1 MGKLFSIEGVK
12 KKLKHRV
19 TVFGRKK
26 ILSKKAPASIFIL
39 LCVMSYLVLSLK
51 HVHQLH
57 LENEKTSHLATQKV
71 EIFLRDMRH
80 EILFLRKYEENQGA
94 VAGSLPSLSSSP
106 LAYEYKTVDP
116 RVKYL
121 HQEKNLV
128 FFVCLQGGLRKAL
141 SFDRERLISY
151 LGVQDVR
158 VGTEKALSS
167 PKGRPIKFTLL
178 DGQTLTVYVKE
189 RSVFKTFFKEKSY
202 ECLLLLGIQILL
214 LFAFYTG
221 NLRGSFMTQKKAK
234 DTHVRQQNQIETLTR
249 AYDDLSQKTLLY
261 EENRELL
268 ALKTKKEKELQ
279 EEVRRRNTRALE
291 KISVLSSVVQSS
303 LLNPELYEEKECLSL
318 LSDISSS
325 ATDLKDGLPRQ
336 TLCEATPLESLVED
350 VLMLLR
356 HDAGKAGIS
365 LQNALLSPGIEAHT
379 DPLLLKLVL
388 SYIVKKSLSLLYEGR
403 VIVSLSVV
411 GEMPLIRILQ
421 EGESVH
427 EDRLFTNDKRVIAGI
442 NLDQRLM
449 ESLCQRLN
457 LRALKISSHE
467 THLFVGESDA
477 LAEKIPSYL
486 FESSPNVI
494 PLFS

>member
-1 MGKLFSIEGVK
+1 
-12 KKLKHRV
+12 
-19 TVFGRKK
+19 
-26 ILSKKAPASIFIL
+26 
-39 LCVMSYLVLSLK
+39 MSYLALALQ

-57 LENEKTSHLATQKV
+57 LENKKISHLATKKV
-71 EIFLRDMRH
+71 EIFLRDMRN
-80 EILFLRKYEENQGA
+80 EIIFLRKSEERKDTVTA
-94 VAGSLPSLSSSP
+94 HLPSLLSSP
-106 LAYEYKTVDP
+106 LVYEYKTVDP

-121 HQEKNLV
+121 HQEKTLV
-128 FFVCLQGGLRKAL
+128 FLVYQTKNMRKEL
-141 SFDRERLISY
+141 HLDRRRLISY

-158 VGTEKALSS
+158 VGTEKTLFS
-167 PKGRPIKFTLL
+167 PKGRPIRFTLL
-178 DGQTLTVYVKE
+178 EAQSLTIYVKE
-189 RSVFKTFFKEKSY
+189 LFFLKTFFKEKSY
-202 ECLLLLGIQILL
+202 DCLFLLGIQILL
-214 LFAFYTG
+214 LFTFYTG

-442 NLDQRLM
+442 ILDQRLM

-477 LAEKIPSYL
+477 LPEKIPSYI